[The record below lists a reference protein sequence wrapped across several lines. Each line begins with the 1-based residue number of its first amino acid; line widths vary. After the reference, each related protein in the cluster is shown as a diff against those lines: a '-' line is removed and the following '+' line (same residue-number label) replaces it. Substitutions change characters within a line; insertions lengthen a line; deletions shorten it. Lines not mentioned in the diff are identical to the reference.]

1 MEIGWHEVHHTGG
14 GKREDT
20 HAEQR
25 RTARNLAIRILK
37 TWVREPPQQPEAVSV
52 GGLDTQ

>member
-1 MEIGWHEVHHTGG
+1 MN
-14 GKREDT
+14 
-20 HAEQR
+20 AEQR
-25 RTARNLAIRILK
+25 GTARNLAIRILK